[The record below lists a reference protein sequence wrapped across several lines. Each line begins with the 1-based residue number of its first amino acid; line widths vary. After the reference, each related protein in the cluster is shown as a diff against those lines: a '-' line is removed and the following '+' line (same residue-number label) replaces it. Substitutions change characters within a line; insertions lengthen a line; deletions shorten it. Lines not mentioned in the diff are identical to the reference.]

1 MLAAGFEIDGDA
13 ENTQRWLRSADP
25 ATVSALRDR
34 DEDMVRLLPRQFVA
48 PGVFA
53 GLDATPG
60 STQTLDNIAGLPPAV
75 LTVMAVTP
83 ERVFVSLAPRSTA
96 TIWPGIWSSIAT
108 TAGSG
113 GWPRS
118 TKAARPWAAD
128 KSRCASSS
136 RWRRQTGTHSRCA
149 TTTTRRAKIHGRKA
163 RFTQRSIRAQPR
175 PSPSTRT
182 THTHPSRWPKA
193 RFSLPRLA
201 VSGQTQP
208 GVSSWISTMPCG
220 KTSVHA
226 SGGWHTA
233 T

>member
-96 TIWPGIWSSIAT
+96 TIWPNQARISNRHCRRYTDKNQHPETSRYPESI
-108 TAGSG
+108 
-113 GWPRS
+113 
-118 TKAARPWAAD
+118 
-128 KSRCASSS
+128 KS
-136 RWRRQTGTHSRCA
+136 WQLH
-149 TTTTRRAKIHGRKA
+149 
-163 RFTQRSIRAQPR
+163 
-175 PSPSTRT
+175 
-182 THTHPSRWPKA
+182 
-193 RFSLPRLA
+193 
-201 VSGQTQP
+201 
-208 GVSSWISTMPCG
+208 
-220 KTSVHA
+220 
-226 SGGWHTA
+226 
-233 T
+233 